1 MSLTLISAENF
12 KGYFSYYPHLYQ
24 SLCAFLSFMNSQFLH
39 FKYNVQFQIYI
50 YSTLTL
56 YFFLFCKLLFFKSR
70 YEITI
75 NISKL
80 STCPDLT
87 SLFPNLIT
95 SVWYN
100 NQTITLK
107 KLGLG
112 MYAKYFFQPFAIFM
126 ECHKWG
132 IEFASV
138 EFFMRHKMRKEYMLI
153 LCVLWGVMLWAA
165 CRGCG

>member
-1 MSLTLISAENF
+1 MQKILKDIFLITLIYISHCVH
-12 KGYFSYYPHLYQ
+12 S
-24 SLCAFLSFMNSQFLH
+24 FLSWILNFCTSNTMFNFR
-39 FKYNVQFQIYI
+39 YIYI